1 MDLVRLETK
10 KLVEKGVLTEL
21 SWQQATEEPG
31 HYSNM
36 FTVPKKESKEH
47 RAVINLKGFND
58 FVSKK
63 KFCMETIKD
72 VRSVLKP
79 GMWGAT
85 VDLTDAYYHIGLH
98 EDSRKYVRF
107 MIDNKIY
114 QFTSLPMGLTS
125 SPRIFTK
132 LTLFLTKLFRRS
144 GLVIVIY
151 LDDILVL
158 GNLRKNV
165 KKMWTE

>member
-1 MDLVRLETK
+1 
-10 KLVEKGVLTEL
+10 
-21 SWQQATEEPG
+21 
-31 HYSNM
+31 
-36 FTVPKKESKEH
+36 
-47 RAVINLKGFND
+47 
-58 FVSKK
+58 
-63 KFCMETIKD
+63 
-72 VRSVLKP
+72 
-79 GMWGAT
+79 MWGAT

-158 GNLRKNV
+158 GNSKEDV
-165 KKMWTE
+165 KKM